1 MTQQI
6 FVRCPMDGTEHL
18 KYCGLVDHYK
28 ETGTTHECLH
38 RDECSEIKTYM
49 INDKEKLNEI
59 IQRNA

>member
-1 MTQQI
+1 
-6 FVRCPMDGTEHL
+6 MDGTEHL